1 MPLLNSTF
9 SLNFLRIQRSP
20 TSTTL
25 SPPSVTILTLLQ
37 WLALPAIRM
46 LWKSTRRAFYLT
58 PRSASPI
65 VPGSHTGSLNC
76 PNAPILLEKREAFV
90 ARCCQHQPASAQ
102 ISAISN
108 APENPIPDTL
118 TYHHPPTQDEG
129 NSLTNSAPLDL
140 SPLEGY
146 NKQYEEYDESACATV
161 AVPIAT
167 VHVHLDCSTK
177 NRLLVPVSFCAPN
190 GYMVPATILVDTGDM
205 VNFINKGF
213 VRKHELNLR
222 QWKTP
227 IRCDWSMPGLP
238 WLDKQ
243 GWIAS
248 GGLNGGHQ
256 FTLGLTPLYV
266 IKSTLGGGTPGG
278 KLFTPSS

>member
-1 MPLLNSTF
+1 
-9 SLNFLRIQRSP
+9 
-20 TSTTL
+20 
-25 SPPSVTILTLLQ
+25 
-37 WLALPAIRM
+37 
-46 LWKSTRRAFYLT
+46 
-58 PRSASPI
+58 
-65 VPGSHTGSLNC
+65 
-76 PNAPILLEKREAFV
+76 LLEKREAFV

-190 GYMVPATILVDTGDM
+190 GSMVPATILVDTGNM

-227 IRCDWSMPGLP
+227 IRCVGFDGREAVGGVVTEDWVGPV
-238 WLDKQ
+238 
-243 GWIAS
+243 
-248 GGLNGGHQ
+248 Q
-256 FTLGLTPLYV
+256 FSTINLKPFSLQSLFGITWLGLVDARPAMV
-266 IKSTLGGGTPGG
+266 G
-278 KLFTPSS
+278 